1 MSRVDPSP
9 CTRGDPVPLLGGVF
23 PMASV
28 TLLLASLVC
37 AGSFASA
44 SGSVDVLTS
53 QTFGS

>member
-1 MSRVDPSP
+1 
-9 CTRGDPVPLLGGVF
+9 
-23 PMASV
+23 MASV